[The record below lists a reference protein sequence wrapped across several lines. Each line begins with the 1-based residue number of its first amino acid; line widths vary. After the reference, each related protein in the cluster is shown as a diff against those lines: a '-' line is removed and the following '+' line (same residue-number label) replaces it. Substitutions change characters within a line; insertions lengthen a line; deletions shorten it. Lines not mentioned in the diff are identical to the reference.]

1 MYTCNWQFITPGLA
15 VSEFGVND
23 SPPSSNCSRKY
34 TVGSARTDVT
44 VMAKKSS
51 GKAVMATSCS
61 NRLCRK
67 KIKCLNK
74 KNNCNMTT
82 VVLMLAGPVYHTVTE
97 RRGWRATAVLGS
109 DRCLNVIGRQLRLST
124 RKRCPVDQSKV
135 KDSEELL
142 LQPMGGD
149 HAFGSCP
156 PTDADKVLS
165 GCKDAE

>member
-1 MYTCNWQFITPGLA
+1 MTHLHLQIVLANTQWARPGQMW
-15 VSEFGVND
+15 
-23 SPPSSNCSRKY
+23 PSWPKRAAAKLSWRRAAATDYVERK
-34 TVGSARTDVT
+34 
-44 VMAKKSS
+44 
-51 GKAVMATSCS
+51 
-61 NRLCRK
+61 
-67 KIKCLNK
+67 LNVWIK

-156 PTDADKVLS
+156 PIDADKVLS